1 MHKDLFLML
10 AAAALVVIAGYFLT
24 GKRAAAGSQTLIG
37 GSPDHMLIN
46 DALPGQPGWGWQYFS
61 GGISIGPDGT
71 YYLNGQAVSRP
82 S

>member
-1 MHKDLFLML
+1 ML
-10 AAAALVVIAGYFLT
+10 AAAALVLVAGYFLT
-24 GKRAAAGSQTLIG
+24 GRKDVARSQTLIG
-37 GSPDHMLIN
+37 GSPDQILQN
-46 DALPGQPGWGWQYFS
+46 DSLPGQPGWGWQYFT